1 MMDWYADVCEF
12 HNAMDCERRALPTP
26 ISDKSID
33 FRLDLM
39 EEELAETE
47 QAMFA
52 DDLPA
57 IADGLADLIY
67 VAIGTAVAYGIDLR
81 PVWAAVQAANLG
93 KLGGTVRE
101 DGKRMKPPG
110 WKPPDVAA
118 ILAGQSP
125 IMEIDQS

>member
-1 MMDWYADVCEF
+1 
-12 HNAMDCERRALPTP
+12 
-26 ISDKSID
+26 
-33 FRLDLM
+33 M